1 MSAKSVEDRLEV
13 LAVAAKYFA
22 SVDARDWTT
31 HRSFYMDKVVTQFDV
46 QADTADLDTIQGKE
60 VDADQAVEATKHTIG
75 NISVTQ
81 HTMTNAYVEGEGD
94 ELTLRF
100 YEEALHHH
108 PSLGSAPE
116 VNTWTM
122 YGRVVQVYRRTPNGW
137 KLREARITPVHD
149 VGNRDLLTAAAAG
162 K

>member
-1 MSAKSVEDRLEV
+1 MSSSAEDRFEV

-22 SVDARDWTT
+22 SADARDWAT
-31 HRSFYMDKVVTQFDV
+31 HRSIYMDKVITEFDV
-46 QADTADLDTIQGKE
+46 QAETVDFDGIQGKE
-60 VDADQAVEATKHTIG
+60 ADADEVIEVTKRTLQ

-81 HTMTNAYVEGEGD
+81 HVMTNPYFEGDGD
-94 ELTLRF
+94 ELTLHF

-108 PSLGSAPE
+108 PSLGSDPA

-122 YGRVVQVYRRTPNGW
+122 YGRVAQVYRRTPNGW
-137 KLREARITPVHD
+137 KLRKSRITPVHD
-149 VGNRDLLTAAAAG
+149 TGNRELLTAAAAG